1 MYVRPDPY
9 LTSDAVFGVKDSLIE
24 SLGKVSSQEAKEYGV
39 EEGTALITRDF
50 VLVSNEET
58 EKLRDSNALKAMA
71 ILFPGKKT
79 KLLDHLPVP
88 DLD

>member
-1 MYVRPDPY
+1 MYVSPDPY

-24 SLGKVSSQEAKEYGV
+24 ALGKVSSQQAEEYDV

-58 EKLRDSNALKAMA
+58 EKLRDSDALHAMVA
-71 ILFPGKKT
+71 LFPGTKI